1 MMATISYDFE
11 GQRKEV
17 EITEGSERKPII
29 VLLHGTGGTK
39 SDMVSPEFAPDN
51 NYDHSSIFP
60 GDVSIGWRYYPGV
73 GVWSC
78 CEPDPKIMDLL
89 SWQDI
94 LSKYKFRTAVY
105 SQVDPVGFLARPVAE
120 LVVVMATLQKNFPKS
135 KFVLLAHSRG
145 GLLTRQ
151 FLKDNPELARTITKV
166 ITLHS
171 PHIGSSLASI
181 ASTIREVVETLQN
194 AIGDIVLVLLGWL
207 LDMADSD
214 AYREMAVG
222 SAYLTELAKGETAY
236 PWIKYFTF
244 GGTSVRLTRIRS
256 WVYTAESAIP
266 QWHLPPFFHERAVS
280 EVPGISPIADS
291 LPDLIDELT
300 EGLGDLLTADAR
312 TRLPFATHQINHIN
326 HAEALWHPVIQ
337 AQVLRILGED
347 PSDVFPP
354 GDDSSFWG

>member
-1 MMATISYDFE
+1 MVTIIYEFE
-11 GQRKEV
+11 GQRREL
-17 EITEGSERKPII
+17 EISEGSQRKPII
-29 VLLHGTGGTK
+29 LLLHGTGGTK
-39 SDMVSPEFAPDN
+39 SDMVSPGSAPDH

-78 CEPDPKIMDLL
+78 CELDSKMDVC
-89 SWQDI
+89 SWRDI
-94 LSKYKFRTAVY
+94 LSKYNYRTAVY
-105 SQVDPVGFLARPVAE
+105 SQVDTVGFLARPVAE
-120 LVVVMATLQKNFPKS
+120 LVIVMVALQKNFPGS
-135 KFVLLAHSRG
+135 RLVILAHSRG
-145 GLLTRQ
+145 GLLTRK
-151 FLKDNPELARTITKV
+151 FLKDNPELARAVTKV

-171 PHIGSSLASI
+171 PHTGSSLASI
-181 ASTIREVVETLQN
+181 STTIRGIVETLQD
-194 AIGDIVLVLLGWL
+194 AIGDIVLVLFQWL
-207 LDMADSD
+207 LDLADSD

-222 SAYLTELAKGETAY
+222 SEFLTELANGENAY
-236 PWIKYFTF
+236 PWIQYFTF
-244 GGTSVRLTRIRS
+244 GGTSVRLSRIRS

-266 QWHLPPFFHERAVS
+266 QWHIPPFFHERTVS
-280 EVPGISPIADS
+280 EIPGVSPIADS
-291 LPDLIDELT
+291 LPDIIDELT

-326 HAEALWHPVIQ
+326 HAEALWHPFIQ

>member
-1 MMATISYDFE
+1 MATILYEFE
-11 GQRKEV
+11 GQQKELDFSD
-17 EITEGSERKPII
+17 GSGRKPII

-39 SDMVSPEFAPDN
+39 SDMVSPGSAPDN

-60 GDVSIGWRYYPGV
+60 GDVSIGWRDYPGI

-78 CEPDPKIMDLL
+78 CELDPKMDVL
-89 SWQDI
+89 SWREI
-94 LSKYKFRTAVY
+94 LSKYNFRTAVY

-120 LVVVMATLQKNFPKS
+120 LVVVMATLQKNFPETD
-135 KFVLLAHSRG
+135 FVLLAHSRG
-145 GLLTRQ
+145 GLLTRK
-151 FLKDNPELARTITKV
+151 FLKDNPELARMVTKV

-171 PHIGSSLASI
+171 PHTGSSLASI
-181 ASTIREVVETLQN
+181 ASTVREIIETLQD
-194 AIGDIVLVLLGWL
+194 AIGDIVLVLFDWL
-207 LDMADSD
+207 LDLADSD
-214 AYREMAVG
+214 AYREMAIG
-222 SAYLTELAKGETAY
+222 SEFLTELAKGENAY
-236 PWIKYFTF
+236 KWIQYFTF
-244 GGTSVRLTRIRS
+244 GGTSVRLSRIRS

-291 LPDLIDELT
+291 LPNLIDELT

-312 TRLPFATHQINHIN
+312 TRLPFATHQVNHIN
-326 HAEALWHPVIQ
+326 HAEALWHPLIQ

-354 GDDSSFWG
+354 GDDTSFWG